1 MSTSLSRLSNQI
13 EEPGAKAYHYL
24 PATTT
29 PLLVFRD
36 PFATTPHPFPIS
48 ADSTG
53 RFPTI
58 YVPYGT
64 YKERVTRA
72 SGVVLYEN
80 DQIPNPAPV
89 TITSGASP
97 PEQLLTTGDIKFRMT
112 NAALTGFV
120 RLNGRTIGS
129 GVSGATER
137 ANDDTNALFAALWAA
152 LANAEAA
159 VSGGRGA
166 SAAADWAA
174 GKTLTLPDWRRS
186 GPLGLY
192 DMGNTA
198 LTPNAKATIPSGKS
212 TTPGAAVG
220 AEVHAVTAAELAVHG
235 HSASSFVNDPGHVHL
250 PGTGT
255 GFQNSQ
261 GGSLLHDTIGGGQQ
275 TTVSGTTA
283 GAVTGITVATTVAVS
298 GSGEAHNNLP
308 PSILGTW
315 FIKL

>member
-36 PFATTPHPFPIS
+36 PFATTPHTFPVV

-53 RFPTI
+53 RFPAI

-97 PEQLLTTGDIKFRMT
+97 PEQLFTTGDIKFRMANT
-112 NAALTGFV
+112 SLSGFV

-129 GVSGATER
+129 GASGATER

-198 LTPNAKATIPSGKS
+198 LTPNAKATVPSGKS
-212 TTPGAAVG
+212 TTPGAAIG
-220 AEVHAVTAAELAVHG
+220 AEVHTITTAELAAHG
-235 HSASSFVNDPGHVHL
+235 HTASSTVSDPGHAHTV
-250 PGTGT
+250 PTG
-255 GFQNSQ
+255 GAPASAAA
-261 GGSLLHDTIGGGQQ
+261 GVIAAAAG
-275 TTVSGTTA
+275 GTTT
-283 GAVTGITVATTVAVS
+283 GASTTGITVATTVNS
-298 GSGEAHNNLP
+298 NGSGEAHNNLP
-308 PSILGTW
+308 PAILGTW

>member
-1 MSTSLSRLSNQI
+1 MTTSRSDLSHRQI
-13 EEPGAKAYHYL
+13 EPGAKAFHYITG
-24 PATTT
+24 TTT
-29 PLLVFRD
+29 PIVVYRD
-36 PFATTPHPFPIS
+36 AAAAVPHPFPVV

-53 RFPTI
+53 RFPAI
-58 YVPYGT
+58 YIPYGT
-64 YKERVTRA
+64 FKERVTRA
-72 SGVVLYEN
+72 SGVVLWED

-89 TITSGASP
+89 TITSGVSP
-97 PEQLLTTGDIKFRMT
+97 AEQLITTGDIKFRMT
-112 NAALTGFV
+112 NAALAGFV

-137 ANDDTNALFAALWAA
+137 ANDDTNALFLALWAA

-198 LTPNAKATIPSGKS
+198 LTPNAKATIPGGKS
-212 TTPGAAVG
+212 TVPGAAVG
-220 AEVHAVTAAELAVHG
+220 AEVHTITTAELAAHG
-235 HSASSFVNDPGHVHL
+235 HTASSVVTDPGHTHTI
-250 PGTGT
+250 TGAAPAT
-255 GFQNSQ
+255 AAAGV
-261 GGSLLHDTIGGGQQ
+261 I
-275 TTVSGTTA
+275 TA
-283 GAVTGITVATTVAVS
+283 GAGPLQTSAAVTGITVDTTVNS
-298 GSGEAHNNLP
+298 NGSGEAHNNLP
-308 PSILGTW
+308 PAILGTW